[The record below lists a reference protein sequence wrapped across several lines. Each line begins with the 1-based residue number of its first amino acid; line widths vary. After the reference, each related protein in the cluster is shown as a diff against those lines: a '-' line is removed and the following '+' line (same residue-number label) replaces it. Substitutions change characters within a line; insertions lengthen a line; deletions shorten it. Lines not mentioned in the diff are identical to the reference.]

1 MFQDIHSDNTPEN
14 ISRQENIQELLNGI
28 SEFCSLREEEGEEH
42 VSLND
47 FLAEISLATDQDSE
61 DDKESEKV
69 TMMTVHAAKGLEFK
83 NVIIVG
89 VEEDLFPSSMSKN
102 SEREIEEERRLLY
115 VAITRAEINCI
126 LTYASTRFRNGQTT
140 ACPPSRFLKDLD
152 PQYITMPERL
162 RPGSTGKEETI
173 VPPWEHSD
181 PQLYDSGGTSHT
193 GTQTAQT

>member
-1 MFQDIHSDNTPEN
+1 MQTKTATELAEIIIRQSGLFQDIHSDNTPEN

-83 NVIIVG
+83 MVIIVG

-152 PQYITMPERL
+152 PQYTLCPNVKTRL
-162 RPGSTGKEETI
+162 HRQRRNYCSP
-173 VPPWEHSD
+173 
-181 PQLYDSGGTSHT
+181 LGT
-193 GTQTAQT
+193 